1 MGKWGSATENVIET
15 ITEAA
20 KGGLSSNK
28 AVNPLSKGFG
38 NFTGGI
44 EGVGRV
50 LNNEGFGKA
59 IHNTFAKAAVEGTK
73 YGDEGYKAV
82 WNNKK
87 IAGSFLGTAAVGRI
101 ATGGGV
107 YKDGNG
113 NTNLVGVPFV

>member
-1 MGKWGSATENVIET
+1 MAKAGAFMDDLVGTVTK
-15 ITEAA
+15 AA
-20 KGGLSSNK
+20 KGIESNK
-28 AVNPLSKGFG
+28 AINPLNKGIG

-50 LNNEGFGKA
+50 LNGEGFGTAMK
-59 IHNTFAKAAVEGTK
+59 NTFGKMDDTGKLLTGEKAG
-73 YGDEGYKAV
+73 

-87 IAGSFLGTAAVGRI
+87 IAGSFLGASAVGRI